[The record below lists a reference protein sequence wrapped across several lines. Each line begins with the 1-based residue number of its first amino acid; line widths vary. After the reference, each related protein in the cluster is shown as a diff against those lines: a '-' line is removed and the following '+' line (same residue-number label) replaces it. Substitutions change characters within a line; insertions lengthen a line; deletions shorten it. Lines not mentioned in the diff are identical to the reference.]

1 MFLYVAFPCPFVQTQ
16 NLPLVGRSLKTS
28 LTRDSKRFV
37 FLSAAPPEGKWA
49 KEDNKKTT
57 RTWEEHEKPNSSQ
70 KDSPK
75 RFSQEMPRADPKGSK
90 GIQRTINKTSAPLVA
105 NNCTVWTLGSSE
117 LTSAA
122 AAAET
127 QPWQFRDIATWT
139 KQNQRLNTSEQNQVV
154 RQNSIHNANY
164 AE

>member
-1 MFLYVAFPCPFVQTQ
+1 MFCMLPF
-16 NLPLVGRSLKTS
+16 LVLSCKPRICLWWVD
-28 LTRDSKRFV
+28 LWKRHWREIQSD
-37 FLSAAPPEGKWA
+37 LSSCLQHLRRENGP
-49 KEDNKKTT
+49 KKTT

-127 QPWQFRDIATWT
+127 QPWKFRDIATWT

-154 RQNSIHNANY
+154 RQNSIHNAKY